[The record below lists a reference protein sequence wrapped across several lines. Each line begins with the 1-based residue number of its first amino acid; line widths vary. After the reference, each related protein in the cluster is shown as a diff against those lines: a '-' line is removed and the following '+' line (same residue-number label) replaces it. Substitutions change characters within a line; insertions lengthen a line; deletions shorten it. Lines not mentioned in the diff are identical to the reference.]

1 MPPPLPTK
9 IYKKKSKK
17 RAGKKL
23 CATKSIDLYIIRY
36 IYEEL
41 DR

>member
-1 MPPPLPTK
+1 MPPPPPHQD
-9 IYKKKSKK
+9 IQEEVEEKS
-17 RAGKKL
+17 RKKL